1 MAEAERIPENTP
13 NQDNSLEMEG
23 FDQFFSENLSS
34 NINETEIT
42 ISGEQASNIQFEQL
56 ITKLSEL
63 VTLSVDQ
70 RMETSKLNQ
79 QLSENQRQLIATQQ
93 ILIKLMERSLE
104 LTRHVTAL
112 EDRLSGVYELPRIVD
127 SLRDR
132 VAQLEG
138 IELR

>member
-34 NINETEIT
+34 NETEIT

-70 RMETSKLNQ
+70 RMETSKLNH